1 MHGAAS
7 IQVTSLLA
15 LHRQLRSTNNGDL
28 SLPISVAIHHG
39 IKSDTTLTK
48 SFGALCA
55 VGLIALTRKGG
66 CTRDGQRL
74 PSLYRL
80 TDFDAYENQL
90 KNIAGAKSTNEWKEV
105 KSIGMGAALIRKRQN
120 RQQKKPAKKQ
130 KPHPKN

>member
-1 MHGAAS
+1 MANGRNRFNNKPMDPRGAHVRLYWEVLDSNAWRCLNS
-7 IQVTSLLA
+7 SDKLAYLA

-48 SFGALCA
+48 SLRALCA

-90 KNIAGAKSTNEWKEV
+90 KNMAGAKSTNE
-105 KSIGMGAALIRKRQN
+105 
-120 RQQKKPAKKQ
+120 
-130 KPHPKN
+130 